1 VSDFQP
7 ASQQDLAGVGYGDL
21 GLSFS
26 AKDITGLVE
35 AGSALAQVGITAAS
49 AGSARKSQ
57 QEHEK
62 KMAKETQAL
71 EKLRAKTTIA
81 QGTVSSAE
89 ATVQDLA
96 TKKTLYIVGGGVAG
110 VLVLAVTGYL
120 LFRQPK
126 KHKKSKKSEEE
137 EE

>member
-1 VSDFQP
+1 MSDFQP

-62 KMAKETQAL
+62 KMTKDYQTL
-71 EKLRAKTTIA
+71 EKLKTKTASA
-81 QGTVSSAE
+81 QGTVSSAQ